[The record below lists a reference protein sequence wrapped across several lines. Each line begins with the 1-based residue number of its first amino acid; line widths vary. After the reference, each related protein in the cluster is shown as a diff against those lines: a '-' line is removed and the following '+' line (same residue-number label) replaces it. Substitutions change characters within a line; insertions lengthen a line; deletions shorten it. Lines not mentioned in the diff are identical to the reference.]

1 MSRSISSLQPELHSR
16 NMNLQYDECL
26 ANSLVSTPR
35 DLLSLAA
42 STGQLIGGVL
52 GAQSSHLTLERCE
65 PPIDSNS
72 VHNYQYSPN
81 YEKCEGYST
90 TFEDPFPFQQVGDF
104 PTPLKDEKSK
114 PKESKSSSA
123 TDNKLLGF
131 SGPILRAAVFDDS
144 GQTWPI
150 MSAELY
156 GMFFV
161 AEDVFG
167 ESTARGDELTCYRRN
182 LFQISGAMILSRGMN
197 GIINEQGQHI
207 PIYNLEA
214 TLTAFES
221 IEGKNVEI
229 ISVPWKS
236 ANCTT
241 SGDRAGSAP
250 SSLPLDLNMNPE
262 LDPSNASIP
271 ISWKRLQF
279 KHATANNGRRKGLQ
293 QHYIVQV
300 NLVATLGNGEI
311 FKLAEIQ
318 SGPIIVRGR
327 SPRNFDS
334 RNKDNEKKYD
344 AKVNQSNEPTTPTHK
359 VDNETGLNNYTFAN
373 STDCMQSCSD
383 ASNCKYNHE
392 YSPDDSHPAKKRMLS
407 LSTCSPIIYP
417 NISNSA
423 WTLDS
428 PIGSRFSGSSPID
441 TSQLEEEINHA
452 QNLSHNN
459 SLRKGLS
466 RSPVIQKSKR
476 GLSFNSMIEN
486 ADFLYEYF
494 PLTVDDWIP
503 PVDAIYRPHVVHH
516 TATPEIARAEQNSN
530 KRKTYFSAID

>member
-1 MSRSISSLQPELHSR
+1 QMSRSISSLQPGFHLR

-42 STGQLIGGVL
+42 SSGQLIGGVL
-52 GAQSSHLTLERCE
+52 GAQSSHLTLERCK
-65 PPIDSNS
+65 PIDSNS
-72 VHNYQYSPN
+72 VHNYQYTPN

-90 TFEDPFPFQQVGDF
+90 TFEDPFSFQSAGEF
-104 PTPLKDEKSK
+104 PTPLKNEKSK
-114 PKESKSSSA
+114 SKESKSSSVM
-123 TDNKLLGF
+123 DNKLLGF
-131 SGPILRAAVFDDS
+131 SGPILRAAIFDDS

-221 IEGKNVEI
+221 IEGKNAEI

-241 SGDRAGSAP
+241 SEDRAGSAP

-334 RNKDNEKKYD
+334 RNRDNEKKCD
-344 AKVNQSNEPTTPTHK
+344 AKINQPNEPSTPTHK
-359 VDNETGLNNYTFAN
+359 ANHDNGLNNYIFSN
-373 STDCMQSCSD
+373 STDCLQPCSD
-383 ASNCKYNHE
+383 VSDWKYNHE
-392 YSPDDSHPAKKRMLS
+392 CSPIDSRPSKKRMLS
-407 LSTCSPIIYP
+407 LSTCSPTIHP
-417 NISNSA
+417 NFSYSA

-428 PIGSRFSGSSPID
+428 PIGSRFSGSSPIE
-441 TSQLEEEINHA
+441 TSQLEDDITHVR
-452 QNLSHNN
+452 NLSH
-459 SLRKGLS
+459 SSSVRKGLS

-476 GLSFNSMIEN
+476 GLSFNSLIEN

-494 PLTVDDWIP
+494 PLTVDD
-503 PVDAIYRPHVVHH
+503 
-516 TATPEIARAEQNSN
+516 
-530 KRKTYFSAID
+530 

>member
-1 MSRSISSLQPELHSR
+1 MMSRSISNIQPGVDLCT
-16 NMNLQYDECL
+16 MNTHYEECIT
-26 ANSLVSTPR
+26 NSLISAPR
-35 DLLSLAA
+35 DVLCYA
-42 STGQLIGGVL
+42 SNDGQLIGGIL
-52 GAQSSHLTLERCE
+52 EAQSPHLSFERCDA
-65 PPIDSNS
+65 IDSS
-72 VHNYQYSPN
+72 SAHTYPYTP
-81 YEKCEGYST
+81 KCDGFPT
-90 TFEDPFPFQQVGDF
+90 TFEDPFTIQPTLDF
-104 PTPLKDEKSK
+104 SALSK
-114 PKESKSSSA
+114 NSKIKTKESKNSQA
-123 TDNKLLGF
+123 MDNKLLGF
-131 SGPILRAAVFDDS
+131 SGPILRAAIFDDT

-167 ESTARGDELTCYRRN
+167 ETNARGDELTCYRRN

-207 PIYNLEA
+207 PIFNLEA

-221 IEGKNVEI
+221 IEGKNAEI
-229 ISVPWKS
+229 ISVPWKTS
-236 ANCTT
+236 CNTSEEKSGTT
-241 SGDRAGSAP
+241 P
-250 SSLPLDLNMNPE
+250 SSLPLDLNINPE

-300 NLVATLGNGEI
+300 NLVATLANGEI

-334 RNKDNEKKYD
+334 RNRDNEKKCD
-344 AKVNQSNEPTTPTHK
+344 VKVNQPNEPSTPTRK
-359 VDNETGLNNYTFAN
+359 IDYDVMLNNYTFAN
-373 STDCMQSCSD
+373 SEESSQPCSD
-383 ASNCKYNHE
+383 VSEWKYNYE
-392 YSPDDSHPAKKRMLS
+392 TSPMDSRPSKSRMLS
-407 LSTCSPIIYP
+407 LSTFSI
-417 NISNSA
+417 NHSSLSNSA
-423 WTLDS
+423 WALDS
-428 PIGSRFSGSSPID
+428 PNDRSFSGSSPIELPLTED
-441 TSQLEEEINHA
+441 EINPIRS
-452 QNLSHNN
+452 LSYNKN
-459 SLRKGLS
+459 VRKGLP
-466 RSPVIQKSKR
+466 RSPVIQKFKR
-476 GLSFNSMIEN
+476 GLSYNSLIEN
-486 ADFLYEYF
+486 TDFLYEYF

-516 TATPEIARAEQNSN
+516 TITPENVRAEQNLY